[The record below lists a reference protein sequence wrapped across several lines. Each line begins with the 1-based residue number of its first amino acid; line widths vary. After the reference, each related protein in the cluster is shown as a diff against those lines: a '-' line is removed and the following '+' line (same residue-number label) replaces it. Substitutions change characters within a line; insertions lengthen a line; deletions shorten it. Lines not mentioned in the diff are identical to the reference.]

1 MTISVVIPV
10 FNRPL
15 LASRAIESAL
25 AQEQDDLDVIVVDD
39 GSTPPYALPVH
50 LAADPRVRLV
60 RTENSGAAAARNRGI
75 AEARS
80 AWIAFLD
87 SDDVFLPGKLAAQV
101 ALADATDPLAV
112 IVSGFRYVWPGSART
127 VVRMPVE
134 AAAVEDF
141 AGGCWFCP
149 GSTAL
154 VHVSAFARIG
164 PFDAALRRLEDLD
177 WFLRLAKADG
187 RIKVAPVI
195 GADITIGA
203 NATIAAVDAAAEAI
217 AAKHL
222 RHGSGSALPDRAIRR
237 LRAFLALEQA
247 VVRFRSRAFVA
258 ALPRCAAS
266 WLILPR
272 FSVQTRSWWR

>member
-25 AQEQDDLDVIVVDD
+25 AQDRAYLEVIVVDD
-39 GSTPPYALPVH
+39 GSTPPYALPEH

-60 RTENSGAAAARNRGI
+60 RTENNGAAAARNRGV

-87 SDDVFLPGKLAAQV
+87 SDDVFLPGKLAAQM
-101 ALADATDPLAV
+101 ALADAADPLAV
-112 IVSGFRYVWPGSART
+112 IVSGFRYVWPGSGRT

-134 AAAVEDF
+134 AATVEDF

-154 VHVSAFARIG
+154 VHASALARIG
-164 PFDAALRRLEDLD
+164 PFDPALRRLEDLD
-177 WFLRLAKADG
+177 WFLRLAAAGG
-187 RIKVAPVI
+187 RIKVAPII

-203 NATIAAVDAAAEAI
+203 NATIAAVDAAANAI

-222 RHGSGSALPDRAIRR
+222 RPVSGPALPPAASRR
-237 LRAFLALEQA
+237 LRAYLTLEQA
-247 VVRFRSRAFVA
+247 VVRFRSGAFLA
-258 ALPRCAAS
+258 ALPRCVAS